1 MNVDCLHKD
10 HWSFFLDKLQDSFL
24 LLAAKTSHQGAN
36 LYLFNIYILC
46 EHYRPRKLE
55 NMFQSLK

>member
-36 LYLFNIYILC
+36 LYLFNIYILVNTTD
-46 EHYRPRKLE
+46 PG
-55 NMFQSLK
+55 N